1 MNDELVLFGVGL
13 DQPIPDDNAFW
24 EERIDEI
31 LEKAF
36 KEQDVEYALNACES
50 LVRVAKLSG
59 RALATMLY
67 KLKAHWNIFEVI
79 ENFEEL
85 AYPRIGLH
93 PHTIERYIKVAEMF
107 ATHAIP
113 AELEEQIKQRNMGEL
128 IPIANAVAQ
137 GYEFDAE
144 DWKELANSPD
154 FSTISKKVRD
164 IKGQPPRK
172 SRLIIMVDVSGSL
185 WAMNDEDRK
194 FVGSL
199 EIADDEPIVK
209 KAINRILDSAGVM
222 RQ

>member
-1 MNDELVLFGVGL
+1 MNDELMLLSGL
-13 DQPIPDDNAFW
+13 DQPIPADDTFW
-24 EERIDEI
+24 EDRIDEI

-36 KEQDVEYALNACES
+36 REQDVNYALNACES
-50 LVRVAKLSG
+50 LVKIAKLSG
-59 RALATMLY
+59 RSLATMLY
-67 KLKAHWNIFEVI
+67 KLKQHWNIFEI
-79 ENFEEL
+79 TETFEEL
-85 AYPRIGLH
+85 AYPKIGLH

-107 ATHAIP
+107 ATHTIP
-113 AELEEQIKQRNMGEL
+113 ADLEEQIKQRNMGEL

-144 DWKELANSPD
+144 DWKDLANSPD

-172 SRLIIMVDVSGSL
+172 SSLAIMIDKFGTL
-185 WAMNDEDRK
+185 WAMNNEDRK

-199 EIADDEPIVK
+199 EIISDEPLVK
-209 KAINRILDSAGVM
+209 KAINRIIDNAGVM